1 MIAGSGNL
9 YAGFDLG
16 GTKLSMSLLNRK
28 GEVVWR
34 EKLKIPSN
42 ISSAGGLNAAGS
54 VIALI
59 ARSGYLPDIKAMTF
73 AIAGYSDKGELYN
86 FEQSIRRELANVNVL
101 NFMPDYQIFFH
112 SSWPGFAVE
121 PPASLMKADDG
132 GGGGG
137 GCVKVIIICGTGSI
151 VLINAK
157 DDGGEEG
164 VYKIFG
170 GGPIISDP
178 GSGFDLG
185 LRFLR
190 KFGIESALGIADPRV
205 VSLAAARG
213 CDNLDNIALEVKPGN
228 ARAVSKIASFAP
240 LMLEISENIEGTP
253 YFEECSDAAKNIAA
267 GLGRALK
274 NNFKNCIDKPVKI
287 LFNGSVLLKSDF
299 YKNIMKQ
306 YIKSYIDA
314 GSLEF
319 YEVDEDVCVI
329 CARYSIASGAE
340 V

>member
-1 MIAGSGNL
+1 MIAGSGDL

-16 GTKLSMSLLNRK
+16 GTKLSMSLLDRT
-28 GEVVWR
+28 GEVVRR
-34 EKLKIPSN
+34 ENIKMPSN
-42 ISSAGGLNAAGS
+42 ISSAGGLNAAGGA
-54 VIALI
+54 IALI

-86 FEQSIRRELANVNVL
+86 FEQSIRREFANVSIL

-112 SSWPGFAVE
+112 SSWPDFAVE
-121 PPASLMKADDG
+121 PPASRTDADDG
-132 GGGGG
+132 GGR
-137 GCVKVIIICGTGSI
+137 VKVIIICGTGSV
-151 VLINAK
+151 VLVSAEN
-157 DDGGEEG
+157 DDGEYGF
-164 VYKIFG
+164 YKIFG
-170 GGPIISDP
+170 GGPIMSDP

-190 KFGIESALGIADPRV
+190 KFGIERALGIADPRV

-213 CDNLDNIALEVKPGN
+213 CDNLENLAFEVKPGS
-228 ARAVSKIASFAP
+228 AQAVSKIASFAP

-253 YFEECSDAAKNIAA
+253 YFEECLDAVKNIAM
-267 GLGRALK
+267 GLRHVLK

-306 YIKSYIDA
+306 YLKSYINA

-319 YEVDEDVCVI
+319 FEVDEDVSVI

>member
-16 GTKLSMSLLNRK
+16 GTKISMSLLDGT
-28 GEVVWR
+28 GEVVRR
-34 EKLKIPSN
+34 EKLKMPSN
-42 ISSAGGLNAAGS
+42 ISSAGGLNAAGGA
-54 VIALI
+54 IALV

-86 FEQSIRRELANVNVL
+86 FEQSIRREFANVGIL

-112 SSWPGFAVE
+112 SRWPDFAIE
-121 PPASLMKADDG
+121 PSALKKTAEKDDG
-132 GGGGG
+132 SI
-137 GCVKVIIICGTGSI
+137 KIIIICGTGS
-151 VLINAK
+151 VVMASAEN
-157 DDGGEEG
+157 DGGEDG
-164 VYKIFG
+164 PYKIFG
-170 GGPIISDP
+170 GGPITSDP

-190 KFGIESALGIADPRV
+190 KFGIEDALGTLDPRV
-205 VSLAAARG
+205 AAFAAERG
-213 CDNLDNIALEVKPGN
+213 CDDPGDIAFEVKPGS
-228 ARAVSKIASFAP
+228 AQAVSKIASFAP
-240 LMLEISENIEGTP
+240 LMLEISENIEGSP
-253 YFEECSDAAKNIAA
+253 YFEETLSAAKNIAMGA
-267 GLGRALK
+267 RHILK
-274 NNFKNCIDKPVKI
+274 NNFKNYIDKPVKI

-306 YIKSYIDA
+306 YLKSYINA
-314 GSLEF
+314 ASLEF
-319 YEVDEDVCVI
+319 FEVNEDASII

>member
-16 GTKLSMSLLNRK
+16 GTKLSMSLLDET
-28 GEVVWR
+28 GEVVRR
-34 EKLKIPSN
+34 EKLRMPSN
-42 ISSAGGLNAAGS
+42 ISSAGGLNAAGGA
-54 VIALI
+54 IALV

-73 AIAGYSDKGELYN
+73 AIAGYSDIGELYN
-86 FEQSIRRELANVNVL
+86 FEQSIRREFSNVGIL

-112 SSWPGFAVE
+112 SRWPGFTIDTPAPKTSVE
-121 PPASLMKADDG
+121 KDG
-132 GGGGG
+132 ESI
-137 GCVKVIIICGTGSI
+137 KVIIICGTGSVVI
-151 VLINAK
+151 ASAK
-157 DDGGEEG
+157 DEAGEDGF
-164 VYKIFG
+164 YKIFG
-170 GGPIISDP
+170 GGPITSDP

-190 KFGIESALGIADPRV
+190 KFGIESVLGALDPRV
-205 VSLAAARG
+205 AALAAERG
-213 CDNLDNIALEVKPGN
+213 CDNLGDIAFEVKPGS
-228 ARAVSKIASFAP
+228 AQAVSKIASFAP

-253 YFEECSDAAKNIAA
+253 YFEETLAAAKNIAM
-267 GLGRALK
+267 GVRHILK

-306 YIKSYIDA
+306 YLKSYINA

-319 YEVDEDVCVI
+319 FEVNEDVSVI
-329 CARYSIASGAE
+329 CARYSIAAGAE